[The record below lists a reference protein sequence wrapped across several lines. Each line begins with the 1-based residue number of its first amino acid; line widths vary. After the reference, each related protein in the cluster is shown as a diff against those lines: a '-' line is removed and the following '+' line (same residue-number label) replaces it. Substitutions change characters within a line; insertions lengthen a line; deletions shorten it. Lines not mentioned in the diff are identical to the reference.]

1 MNFDFSN
8 KKNQIAL
15 LVAVAVLYMVAGS
28 WIGRTTAQII
38 LVALTILAGWGT
50 LKLTSN
56 ATYAFIASCV
66 AGAVLHFS
74 GAFDKF
80 ASIGANVGGAVQ
92 SGLWI
97 GLTAFVCYQGYL
109 LWNKSK
115 G

>member
-1 MNFDFSN
+1 MDFSS

-15 LVAVAVLYMVAGS
+15 LVAVAILYMVAGS
-28 WIGRTTAQII
+28 WIGKTTAQIV

-50 LKLTSN
+50 LKLTAN
-56 ATYAFIASCV
+56 PTYAFVASGV

-80 ASIGANVGGAVQ
+80 ALIGANIGGAVQ

-97 GLTAFVCYQGYL
+97 GLIAFVCYQGFI

>member
-1 MNFDFSN
+1 MDFSS

-15 LVAVAVLYMVAGS
+15 LVAVAVLYMLAGS

-50 LKLTSN
+50 LKLTTN
-56 ATYAFIASCV
+56 PTYAFVASAL
-66 AGAVLHFS
+66 AGSVLHFS
-74 GAFDKF
+74 GAFEKF
-80 ASIGANVGGAVQ
+80 ATIGASIGGAVQ

-97 GLTAFVCYQGYL
+97 GLIAFVCYQGYIF
-109 LWNKSK
+109 WNKSK